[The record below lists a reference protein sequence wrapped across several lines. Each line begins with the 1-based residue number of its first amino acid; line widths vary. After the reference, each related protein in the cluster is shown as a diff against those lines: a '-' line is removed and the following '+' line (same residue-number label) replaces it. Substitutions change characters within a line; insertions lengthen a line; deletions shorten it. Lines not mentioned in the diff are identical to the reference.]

1 MDIPLLILPKQ
12 SAPPAASAVNP
23 HSAGSACEPTNNFSV
38 APVANAQLVS
48 YKLLEPDP
56 YEPVFYS
63 LLDDQD
69 ISSEMTS
76 LFTVEESNFLLEAL
90 FHIGIVCCGTVRHKS
105 KRRKVCYY
113 KELPEICEATLGSV
127 ATVYKFVSFNFT
139 LMCMNFFD
147 FSSINNS
154 LNFLS
159 PPVQSFVYH
168 ILKTIMLN
176 IWCILM
182 LDIPYDFVST
192 WFQFAQC
199 TCVSFFAFQAL
210 TAAFI
215 KYSSPEL
222 PFVTQFGPT
231 ILYAGICAPILEEYW
246 KEYCMNMPILFG
258 LLEALECKK
267 KIPGPSK
274 WAPVLLHGFV
284 YRLESFPLRIIVHIT
299 WNLSQILIALWKD
312 HYKHYEALKYDW
324 VYNIFIEVC
333 DRLFLRFYRRR
344 NPPFATPIRASLGVA
359 TLGDDIELV
368 DAVPSFKPDTEYI
381 FGKYTTCKTAL
392 QSFLVD
398 KFIGLYAPFPGIR
411 LKDIERYFAFM
422 LNLCMQSTTTSMI
435 TTVMQFASSTS
446 DKLLIEQFRSLLT
459 ALPVP
464 TGWKPESKFKK
475 VSDDIDWLLD
485 TAGSF
490 AGSQM
495 YQWTRAVVTGCL
507 LIPFFNKMNL
517 KFHAQRFGAYDQNFL
532 RSAKDNKIN
541 FVVDVIRSF
550 KKILESGVGFITG
563 NGDLNLF
570 RSSTPFSTF
579 LEQADFLYKMQNF
592 LTAGPTDKNFLNK
605 EEFRTQL
612 LNTIGDGRRIVAA
625 TKSCDP
631 GVRTLIARKLAILDD
646 METKLLVEDLAS
658 DKDPAMIVVTVAAP
672 GVGKSVFAKMTQ
684 QVLEKAY
691 DREYDAT
698 AVAVVNPDS
707 HFQDHI
713 TNGTRIIHIEEL
725 GIETYDALNAKDNT
739 TRMLLYYGDSNPQVV
754 EKSHVDDKGRTLN
767 RNDFVTANTNSF
779 NINVQHI
786 TKFPAAVYRRIVWQE
801 IMCKEEFRAAG
812 TLGPDHEKI
821 AATKSSS
828 LDVYMIREVS
838 FDTTKPVMVFDKRG
852 EPTDK
857 VYGEWMSTSE
867 WSKWL
872 TGKAKTFREKQKGR
886 RKAYSELMNT
896 RCKHDSWMAICE
908 TCKTTPEFSPE
919 SQTQVPHLPIEFSFR
934 LFFLLFCRL
943 FASAC
948 SLGVFSFA
956 MPLVWIMSQSGLS
969 GLMYWMIIWSCKK
982 FLRSRY
988 DEMWLSLV
996 NNVYDTWDRICDMW
1010 VGEIS
1015 VEKLNKRLVDAAG
1028 RTSVT
1033 MQRLTHTLTIA
1044 DVGIAIINCSAGYY
1058 ISKSIIA
1065 WFKSYSGSPQG
1076 NASSRPAKD
1085 EYLTSYETFGDDL
1098 AKLGVNPRRMK
1109 PTATSAKNVW
1119 QEAHSMRAVIEES
1132 NMHPAEH
1139 LQSVLARQ
1147 TYQCLLTTENEE
1159 SKFVAIAVAPE
1170 FLLTNL
1176 HNLRPKGRLTITL
1189 SMLAE
1194 DKLKLCRSHTVD
1206 ICPNHYIDLG
1216 SDRALVYVPSLQCKS
1231 LLKWM
1236 AKDYHKDRWFFNQL
1250 SPGFIHDELPRNV
1263 SVTFGSDEPFLN
1275 TRLEQVLFYDYADH
1289 RVGLCGAPI
1298 CFTIGA
1304 GTFLYGFHC
1313 AGAQDNR
1320 CMAVAFTRKVVQD
1333 GIDKLKPQR
1342 KLAPL
1347 MPEGEIKYF
1356 DISGSPPVLGTPDS
1370 KSFLNWQSG
1379 FVDYVGTVK
1388 NLTYTRPKP
1397 NMYYLPTAEFA
1408 ENFGVETKNSDG
1420 NYKWGIPEFKEFPDA
1435 TEDLGYYSPYHKWAS
1450 KSFQSSDYCDYE
1462 AVTSAMEEFWENIEN
1477 ADVDWDVRPMDIDS
1491 VCAGDNQ
1498 VHTVRSMNAKTS
1510 MGFGFKGKKSDYMYE
1525 NCTEQAPDGKMLSD
1539 DILSSVME
1547 DINTYASGKTVCPI
1561 SKASLKVEARVRQ
1574 PSGDDYKTKQPR
1586 VFCAT
1591 PISDVVIGRMFLL
1604 PLLDIMKQDRKHFEC
1619 AVGLNAMSP
1628 QWGKLRE
1635 IFEDKE
1641 VLHKTFGTDIS
1652 GFDTRMPLLVKH
1664 AAMTI
1669 LIRMAIKCGWS
1680 SIEIAI
1686 ITGYLTDGLY
1696 PFVLVK
1702 NDILLMPN
1710 IIISG
1715 RVGTAEFNSLCL
1727 SIIYRMVW
1735 NKLRVKIQPNL
1746 KFNANVALITYG
1758 DDSKAGSLADWF
1770 NQRNFCLGCGY
1781 FGIHATTVSKS
1792 DDFERFV
1799 PFDGEEFLHRTWRWD
1814 DEYQVWCAPL
1824 AFDSMVR
1831 SLVLNN
1837 TSPIGPDVQCFEA
1850 AHSINFELAQ
1860 HGREVFNEKM
1870 PKLLGI
1876 LVDAG
1881 VIDRVG
1887 YPSFKSFEEIMD
1899 RCYR

>member
-1 MDIPLLILPKQ
+1 MGCPGLIPQVDIPLLIIPNQ
-12 SAPPAASAVNP
+12 SAPPAASAEQIHNA
-23 HSAGSACEPTNNFSV
+23 SSACGSGCNCS
-38 APVANAQLVS
+38 QLEF
-48 YKLLEPDP
+48 LLPDP
-56 YEPVFYS
+56 YEPVYYS
-63 LLDDQD
+63 LIDDQD
-69 ISSEMTS
+69 ISSEMNS
-76 LFTVEESNFLLEAL
+76 LFTVEETNFLLEAL
-90 FHIGIVCCGTVRHKS
+90 FQIGMVCCGYTREKS
-105 KRRKVCYY
+105 KRRKVYY
-113 KELPEICEATLGSV
+113 AKVLPEICEHTLGSV
-127 ATVYKFVSFNFT
+127 ASVYNTVSFSFT

-147 FSSINNS
+147 FSSIYNS

-159 PPVQSFVYH
+159 SPVRNIVYYF
-168 ILKTIMLN
+168 LKTIMLN
-176 IWCILM
+176 IWCVLM
-182 LDIPYDFVST
+182 LDVPYEFVSS
-192 WFQFAQC
+192 WFHFTQITTIGFLLLQGLN
-199 TCVSFFAFQAL
+199 VVFFKH
-210 TAAFI
+210 TGH
-215 KYSSPEL
+215 YGL
-222 PFVTQFGPT
+222 PFVTNFGAT
-231 ILYAGICAPILEEYW
+231 ILYVGILAPILEEYA
-246 KEYCMNMPILFG
+246 KHHYMSMPILFG
-258 LLEALECKK
+258 LFEALECKK
-267 KIPGPSK
+267 RHLGPIK
-274 WAPVLLHGFV
+274 WSPVLLHGFV
-284 YRLESFPLRIIVHIT
+284 YKLESLNLRIFIHII
-299 WNLSQILIALWKD
+299 WNLSQVLVFLWKD
-312 HYKHYEALKYDW
+312 HRNNYETFKHDW
-324 VYNIFIEVC
+324 VYMKFISVF
-333 DRLFLRFYRRR
+333 DLLFLRFHRRL
-344 NPPFATPIRASLGVA
+344 NPPGATPLPASLGA
-359 TLGDDIELV
+359 AINLGDDVELV
-368 DAVPSFKPDTEYI
+368 DAIPSFRPDSKFI
-381 FGKYTTCKTAL
+381 FDNFTTCKTAI
-392 QSFLVD
+392 QSFLMD
-398 KFIGLYAPFPGIR
+398 QFIGLYAPFPGIR
-411 LKDIERYFAFM
+411 LKDIERYFTFL

-446 DKLLIEQFRSLLT
+446 NKLLIEQFKSLLS
-459 ALPVP
+459 AFPVP
-464 TGWKPESKFKK
+464 SGWKPESKFKK

-490 AGSQM
+490 SGSQM

-507 LIPFFNKMNL
+507 LIPFFNKLNL
-517 KFHAQRFGAYDQNFL
+517 KFHAKRFGAYDQSFL
-532 RSAKDNKIN
+532 RSANDNKIS

-550 KKILESGVGFITG
+550 KNIIESGVGFITG

-570 RSSTPFSTF
+570 KSSTPFSTF
-579 LEQADFLYKMQNF
+579 FEQADFLYKMQNF
-592 LTAGPTDKNFLNK
+592 LTAGATTKHFLNN

-612 LNTIGDGRRIVAA
+612 LNTISDGRRIVAA

-646 METKLLVEDLAS
+646 METKLLVADLAA
-658 DKDPAMIVVTVAAP
+658 DKDPAMIVVTVGAP

-691 DREYDAT
+691 DREFDAS

-707 HFQDHI
+707 KFQDHI

-739 TRMLLYYGDSNPQVV
+739 TRMLLYYGDSNPQIV

-786 TKFPAAVYRRIVWQE
+786 TKFPAAVYRRIHWQE
-801 IMCKEEFRAAG
+801 IVCKEEFRAEG
-812 TLGPDHEKI
+812 SLGPDHNKI
-821 AATKSSS
+821 AAAGVSS
-828 LDVYMIREVS
+828 LDVYMVREVT

-852 EPTDK
+852 EPTDIK
-857 VYGEWMSTSE
+857 RGEWMSTDE

-872 TGKAKTFREKQKGR
+872 TDKAKTFRDKQKGR
-886 RKAYSELMNT
+886 RKAYSELMDS
-896 RCKHDSWMAICE
+896 RCPHNSWIAICE
-908 TCKTTPEFSPE
+908 TCKTTAEFKPE
-919 SQTQVPHLPIEFSFR
+919 SRTPVPHLPIEFSSY
-934 LFFLLFCRL
+934 LFFLYFCKLIFSISSLGALSFFLPLTWFSAHWLNCIAYWL
-943 FASAC
+943 FAF
-948 SLGVFSFA
+948 FSKRFFRA
-956 MPLVWIMSQSGLS
+956 
-969 GLMYWMIIWSCKK
+969 
-982 FLRSRY
+982 RY
-988 DEMWLSLV
+988 DALWLRLV
-996 NNVYDTWDRICDMW
+996 TNVTTSWDHICDMW
-1010 VGEIS
+1010 IGKIS
-1015 VEKLNKRLVDAAG
+1015 VEKLNDRLVDAANQS
-1028 RTSVT
+1028 SVT
-1033 MQRLTHTLTIA
+1033 MQRLTRTVA
-1044 DVGIAIINCSAGYY
+1044 FVDMAIAIISCSAGYY
-1058 ISKSIIA
+1058 ILKSVIS
-1065 WFKSYSGSPQG
+1065 WFKSYSGTPQG
-1076 NASSRPAKD
+1076 NASSRPAKA
-1085 EYLTSYETFGDDL
+1085 EHQTSYESFGSDL
-1098 AKLGVNPRRMK
+1098 AKMGVNTRRMK

-1132 NMHPAEH
+1132 HMHPPEH

-1147 TYQCLLTTENEE
+1147 TYKCLLVTDAEE
-1159 SKFVAIAVAPE
+1159 SDFNAIAVAPE
-1170 FLLTNL
+1170 FLLTNK
-1176 HNLRPKGRLTITL
+1176 HNLRPKGRLTISL

-1194 DKLKLCRSHTVD
+1194 DQQKLCRSYTVD
-1206 ICPNHYIDLG
+1206 ICQDHICDLG
-1216 SDRALVYVPSLQCKS
+1216 GDRALIYVPSLQCKS

-1236 AKDYHKDRWFFNQL
+1236 AKDYHKDGWFFSQR
-1250 SPGFIHDELPRNV
+1250 SPGFIYDELPRDI
-1263 SVTFGSDEPFLN
+1263 SVTFGTNENFFGTLM
-1275 TRLEQVLFYDYADH
+1275 EQVLYYDYEEH
-1289 RVGLCGAPI
+1289 RSGLCGAPI

-1313 AGAQDNR
+1313 AGAQDDR
-1320 CMAVAFTRKVVQD
+1320 CMAVAFTRKDIQRGMD
-1333 GIDKLKPQR
+1333 TLKPQR

-1347 MPEGEIKYF
+1347 VPEGEIKYF
-1356 DISGSPPVLGTPDS
+1356 DVSGSPPLLGTPDS

-1388 NLTYTRPKP
+1388 NLTYTRPRP

-1408 ENFGVETKNSDG
+1408 ENFGVDTKNSDG
-1420 NYKWGIPEFKEFPDA
+1420 NYKWGIPVFKEFPDA

-1525 NCTEQAPDGKMLSD
+1525 NCTDQAPDGKMLSD

-1547 DINTYASGKTVCPI
+1547 DIKTYASGKTVCPI

-1574 PSGDDYKTKQPR
+1574 PSGDEFKTKQPR

-1628 QWGKLRE
+1628 QWGTLRD
-1635 IFEDKE
+1635 IFEEKD
-1641 VLHKTFGTDIS
+1641 VINKTFGTDIS

-1680 SIEIAI
+1680 SEEIAI

-1696 PFVLVK
+1696 PYVLVK

-1735 NKLRVKIQPNL
+1735 NKLRVKIQPDL
-1746 KFNANVALITYG
+1746 KFNDNVALITYG

-1770 NQRNFCLGCGY
+1770 NQRNFCLGCAY

-1792 DDFERFV
+1792 EDFEQFV
-1799 PFDGEEFLHRTWRWD
+1799 PFDGEEFLHRIWRWD
-1814 DEYQVWCAPL
+1814 EEYQVWCAPL

-1870 PKLLGI
+1870 PKLYGI
-1876 LVDAG
+1876 LLDAG
-1881 VIDRVG
+1881 IIGRVG
-1887 YPSFKSFEEIMD
+1887 EPTFKSFEEIME